1 MATASV
7 NFASGGE
14 LVTVGKYLYNREN
27 MTVFDAITY
36 FCSQV
41 SLNINDYVWVLIRDR
56 SSDGYF
62 RIMYIS
68 KNDNS
73 ITSANNT
80 MYLYDYHF
88 LTEHGVTP
96 VNPYLL
102 LSNVVSSNRPVHQFL
117 NSSYVSFNSLGTQA
131 SINVDNRSVELTTA
145 IPYEPLASDDSR
157 YNVTVYVYNSTDIVV
172 KINGEAPRP
181 PFDYKPL
188 YNLHSSNQIFTLT
201 TIGKTPNDG
210 SEVILAP
217 AEDIIS
223 WSEQSRLR
231 DYIINLRE
239 SNRFA
244 KMFTLN
250 EHKYIGIKVNSYT
263 VDGGL
268 GYWDCTIGF
277 YIDGVRQESLNLP
290 ILANSIT
297 DINNSWGFYFAISV
311 DTENGACL
319 PTIVYK
325 DVTTGNVSYQR
336 ESYSDVEGLYE
347 YLSPFFGATIDP
359 ENPDI
364 PIVDPTPTTDGQTGG
379 GGTWWTPDTPVLVPD
394 LPSTGVTECGFMSLY
409 KMTNTQLNA
418 LASYL
423 WSDDFLDE
431 VKKFFSDPMQMII
444 SCKMLPYSVS
454 ASSTTETIQAGNV
467 ATTCTGYKIYGN
479 NQYTKVDCGEI
490 LLPERTKTYLDYSP
504 YCSAQIFLPFIGMRP
519 IDVDTC
525 VGHRIGVKYN
535 CDCLTGQS
543 VCFVT
548 IDGNVAYTYE
558 CNIGMDIPISSESYH
573 GIMGALTSAL
583 NVPLSVGTA
592 IATGGMSVPLS
603 GASLV
608 SSAVG
613 MANGSRP
620 TIDRS
625 GSVSGVGGFLNHRQ
639 PFLLIEYTDPIQASN
654 QKHYMGA
661 PTNKTIKLKNCKGL
675 TTVEQTYLSILEAT
689 EEEKSELLD
698 LLKGGVLL

>member
-1 MATASV
+1 MARVQA
-7 NFASGGE
+7 E
-14 LVTVGKYLYNREN
+14 
-27 MTVFDAITY
+27 
-36 FCSQV
+36 
-41 SLNINDYVWVLIRDR
+41 
-56 SSDGYF
+56 
-62 RIMYIS
+62 YIS
-68 KNDNS
+68 KSDGTP
-73 ITSANNT
+73 IRLLHFANNSYT
-80 MYLYDYHF
+80 NTNSYAVVY
-88 LTEHGVTP
+88 
-96 VNPYLL
+96 VNPDTAGATPIETLFP
-102 LSNVVSSNRPVHQFL
+102 SGTNRVDLFGGYYMVL
-117 NSSYVSFNSLGTQA
+117 RRESSYNYLDGYDSNGVACFSTIIYRDARASYIGFAWNDDSTVANTMMMFQNSAGDWVVRNEVANTASFSVPKAETYRFATQA
-131 SINVDNRSVELTTA
+131 I
-145 IPYEPLASDDSR
+145 
-157 YNVTVYVYNSTDIVV
+157 
-172 KINGEAPRP
+172 APEH
-181 PFDYKPL
+181 DYKPL

-201 TIGKTPNDG
+201 TIGKNPNDG
-210 SEVILAP
+210 TEVVLAP

-250 EHKYIGIKVNSYT
+250 EHKYIGLKVNSYT

-290 ILANSIT
+290 ILANTIT

-336 ESYSDVEGLYE
+336 ESYSDVNGLYE

-379 GGTWWTPDTPVLVPD
+379 GGTWWSPDTPVLVPE

-620 TIDRS
+620 TIERS

-639 PFLLIEYTDPIQASN
+639 PFLLIEYTDPIQATN
-654 QKHYMGA
+654 QKHFMGA

-689 EEEKSELLD
+689 EEEKAELLE
-698 LLKGGVLL
+698 LLKGGALL

>member
-1 MATASV
+1 MGRWLDSITFDGTIIDLYKFNYFPVAGTAPGSI
-7 NFASGGE
+7 
-14 LVTVGKYLYNREN
+14 T
-27 MTVFDAITY
+27 TY
-36 FCSQV
+36 FPANLVDKVGSSIVVPASHPLNSEYKWYRDSQLSLQIKISDWSLNV
-41 SLNINDYVWVLIRDR
+41 ASLNIWYGGRNIVQTNSYSISSTVGDR
-56 SSDGYF
+56 GLAIYIDDSGYALLGLVVKYPNENAYSWSKDPTAVGF
-62 RIMYIS
+62 WEFQEDS
-68 KNDNS
+68 KN
-73 ITSANNT
+73 
-80 MYLYDYHF
+80 
-88 LTEHGVTP
+88 
-96 VNPYLL
+96 
-102 LSNVVSSNRPVHQFL
+102 
-117 NSSYVSFNSLGTQA
+117 LGLWA
-131 SINVDNRSVELTTA
+131 LSVET
-145 IPYEPLASDDSR
+145 PQHS
-157 YNVTVYVYNSTDIVV
+157 
-172 KINGEAPRP
+172 
-181 PFDYKPL
+181 YKPL
-188 YNLHSSNQIFTLT
+188 YNLHSSNQNFTLT

-210 SEVILAP
+210 SEVVLAP

-250 EHKYIGIKVNSYT
+250 DHKYIGIKVNSYT

-336 ESYSDVEGLYE
+336 ESYSNVEGLYE

-379 GGTWWTPDTPVLVPD
+379 GGTWWSPDTPVLVPD

-431 VKKFFSDPMQMII
+431 VNKFFSDPMQMII

-479 NQYTKVDCGEI
+479 NQYTKIDCGEI
-490 LLPERTKTYLDYSP
+490 TLPERTKTYLDYSP
-504 YCSAQIFLPFIGMRP
+504 YCSAQIFLPFIGIRP
-519 IDVDTC
+519 IDIDTC

-620 TIDRS
+620 TIERS

-639 PFLLIEYTDPIQASN
+639 PFILIEYTDPIQAKN
-654 QKHYMGA
+654 QKHFMGA
-661 PTNKTIKLKNCKGL
+661 PTNKNIKLKNCKGL
-675 TTVEQTYLSILEAT
+675 TTVEQIYLNVLEAT
-689 EEEKSELLD
+689 EEEKNEILD
-698 LLKGGVLL
+698 LLKGGVLI